1 MSYLM
6 MDLAGLTVSE
16 EEAGLLIHPQ
26 VGGII
31 LFTRN
36 FSNKTQLVELVKSV
50 RAIRQNLL
58 IAVDHEG
65 GRVQRFRDDFSVL
78 PAMGDILPAARGDI
92 ALAKSWSQE
101 LGFLMAIE
109 LLACDIDLSF
119 APVLDV
125 NGISDVIG
133 TRSFSADPSQ
143 VSELSESF
151 INGMNQAG
159 MAAVGKHFP
168 GHGSVKADTHVAM
181 AEDTRSKEVIFNHDM
196 QPFKQLIAD
205 KQLNGV
211 MPAHVVYSQIDP
223 NPAGFST
230 YWLQDVL
237 RTQLQFDGVIFSD
250 DLGMKGASF
259 AGDYIGRAQ
268 AALSAGCNMI
278 LVCNDPEGVKTLLT
292 EFSWPEKLSEFKS
305 AIALK
310 ADIEQV
316 MLALAEPLRWENAQQ
331 LAKQIVAASS
341 TD

>member
-6 MDLAGLTVSE
+6 MDLAGVTVSE
-16 EEAGLLIHPQ
+16 EEAELLSHDK

-36 FSNKTQLVELVKSV
+36 FSNKAQLQALIKSV
-50 RAIRQNLL
+50 RHIRRDLL

-65 GRVQRFRDDFSVL
+65 GRVQRFREEFTLL
-78 PAMGDILPAARGDI
+78 PAMGDIFPAAKGDM
-92 ALAKSWSQE
+92 ALAKRWSQE

-133 TRSFSADPSQ
+133 TRSFSTEPEQ
-143 VSELSESF
+143 VTSLAHSF
-151 INGMNQAG
+151 IQGMTQAG
-159 MAAVGKHFP
+159 MATVGKHFP

-181 AEDTRSKEVIFNHDM
+181 AVDTRTKETIFNHDM
-196 QPFKQLIAD
+196 QPFKQLIGQQ
-205 KQLNGV
+205 QLNGV
-211 MPAHVVYSQIDP
+211 MPAHVVYSQVDP
-223 NPAGFST
+223 NPAGFSN
-230 YWLQDVL
+230 YWLQQVL
-237 RTQLQFDGVIFSD
+237 RKELKFDGVIFSD

-292 EFSWPEKLSEFKS
+292 EFTWPEQLSEFKS
-305 AIALK
+305 A
-310 ADIEQV
+310 
-316 MLALAEPLRWENAQQ
+316 LALRANAKQVINALEQSERWQHAQQ
-331 LAKQIVAASS
+331 LAKQILAAKK
-341 TD
+341 